1 MDRSERIQKLCL
13 RISEIIDLDIS
24 NKIDK
29 LKFSNVDLTTE
40 LVREYP
46 SLQGYVGGFY
56 AKLNGFDEEV
66 CDAFSSQYEFSSN
79 TIKNELAFVL
89 SVSQKIDSV
98 FGFCI

>member
-46 SLQGYVGGFY
+46 SLQRLCGRIF
-56 AKLNGFDEEV
+56 AKLNGFDEESLMLFRV
-66 CDAFSSQYEFSSN
+66 NMSFQV
-79 TIKNELAFVL
+79 IL
-89 SVSQKIDSV
+89 
-98 FGFCI
+98 